1 MRISSTGPAHCL
13 SVLDIGWDWIPS
25 LSCWRDQ
32 RSVNWCQMVQSFR
45 TWMCQCKIFTW
56 NRKAINPYKATGR
69 RDVCHQQL
77 KLLVLN
83 RHFVNFP
90 ASQLAVSLL
99 PVYCMNCSWWYL
111 TSNVVNLRYSAL
123 PTRYNVW
130 EQVWEHHCVYLLAFK
145 INEQTIYTKFLI
157 RKEFYTLEISDGD
170 LRDTLF
176 LEHWWKPPSGHVDL
190 VEHLK
195 GEERQ
200 RDLSNFGGG
209 CLLST

>member
-1 MRISSTGPAHCL
+1 MDNCENLFDWSRTLLERVGYRMGLDSIVILLTG
-13 SVLDIGWDWIPS
+13 SKIGQLMS
-25 LSCWRDQ
+25 NGTELQ
-32 RSVNWCQMVQSFR
+32 NVNVSMQDLYLKPESHKPLQSYW
-45 TWMCQCKIFTW
+45 TS
-56 NRKAINPYKATGR
+56 G
-69 RDVCHQQL
+69 
-77 KLLVLN
+77 
-83 RHFVNFP
+83 
-90 ASQLAVSLL
+90 
-99 PVYCMNCSWWYL
+99 CM
-111 TSNVVNLRYSAL
+111 
-123 PTRYNVW
+123 PP
-130 EQVWEHHCVYLLAFK
+130 QHHCVYLLAFK

-157 RKEFYTLEISDGD
+157 HKEFYTLEISDGD